1 MKDEEPP
8 VSEIQSGKELCDRF
22 FETLKNRED
31 IDQGVVALLMDLYS
45 EDKLTGNNILEG
57 LKALRAD
64 KEDDTESQT

>member
-1 MKDEEPP
+1 M
-8 VSEIQSGKELCDRF
+8 SEIQSGKELCDQF

-31 IDQGVVALLMDLYS
+31 LDQDVATLLMALYS

-64 KEDDTESQT
+64 NEDGTESQT